1 MRILVVEDE
10 QNLNDIIVKRLI
22 LEKYGVDTC
31 FNGNDALEYIFS
43 TEYDV
48 IVSDIMLPGIDGFEI
63 LKRIREKGIKTP
75 VLLLTA
81 LDGIEDRVKGLD
93 YGADDYLVKPFAFDE
108 LMARIR
114 VLLRRNST
122 NGNSN
127 ASNIF
132 SIANLT
138 VNCNSHDVFRDDVPI
153 KLSTREFTIL
163 EYMIRNKE
171 RVLSREQIEQHI
183 WNYDYEGGTNVI
195 DVYIRYLR
203 KKIDD
208 NFSPKLIHTIRG
220 IGYIL
225 KVDNE

>member
-75 VLLLTA
+75 VLLFTA

-203 KKIDD
+203 KKIDKD
-208 NFSPKLIHTIRG
+208 FEPKLIHTVRG
-220 IGYIL
+220 IGYVL
-225 KVDNE
+225 KVE

>member
-1 MRILVVEDE
+1 MRILVIEDE
-10 QNLNDIIVKRLI
+10 KNLNDIIVKRLI

-63 LKRIREKGIKTP
+63 LKRIRKKGIKTP

-203 KKIDD
+203 KKIDKD
-208 NFSPKLIHTIRG
+208 FEPKLIHTVRG
-220 IGYIL
+220 IGYVL
-225 KVDNE
+225 KVE

>member
-1 MRILVVEDE
+1 M
-10 QNLNDIIVKRLI
+10 
-22 LEKYGVDTC
+22 
-31 FNGNDALEYIFS
+31 
-43 TEYDV
+43 
-48 IVSDIMLPGIDGFEI
+48 
-63 LKRIREKGIKTP
+63 
-75 VLLLTA
+75 TA
-81 LDGIEDRVKGLD
+81 RDGIEDRVKGLD

-114 VLLRRNST
+114 VLLRRNPSSS
-122 NGNSN
+122 NSN

-138 VNCNSHDVFRDDVPI
+138 VNCNSHDVFRDKMPI

-203 KKIDD
+203 RKIDKD
-208 NFSPKLIHTIRG
+208 FEPKLIHTIRG
-220 IGYIL
+220 VGYVL
-225 KVDNE
+225 KAE